1 MAGFTV
7 IAPAVFFSGGG
18 AVSRSGHATRRRSR
32 QLALQT
38 LYARDLRARAASVP
52 AEPIDAV
59 FERVAENFDLP
70 EAARG
75 FAVELTQGTVANL
88 ERIDELLAQNAT
100 NRKLSRMAA
109 VDRNILRLAVY
120 ELTNTATPASIVLDE
135 AIVLAKRF
143 GADSSP
149 GFVNG
154 VLDAV
159 ARQIR
164 LESDCQNTLEEPS

>member
-1 MAGFTV
+1 M
-7 IAPAVFFSGGG
+7 
-18 AVSRSGHATRRRSR
+18 SRSGHATRRRSR

-38 LYARDLRARAASVP
+38 LYAGDLSGKAASQS
-52 AEPIDAV
+52 AQRIDDV

-70 EAARG
+70 EGARDFAIELARG
-75 FAVELTQGTVANL
+75 TIENL
-88 ERIDELLAQNAT
+88 VRIDELLAQNAT
-100 NRKLSRMAA
+100 NWKLSRMAA

-120 ELTNTATPASIVLDE
+120 ELTQTTTPASIVLDE
-135 AIVLAKRF
+135 AIVLARRF

-159 ARQIR
+159 ARHVDLAGNGEYAR
-164 LESDCQNTLEEPS
+164 EEPG